1 MNSVVG
7 STLKK
12 IFERHLFAVNIGLS
26 FGLSGLGD
34 LIEQK
39 LEKNKSQHKKPQINW
54 TRTLHMSTSFG
65 LTSGF
70 LCHFWYNYLD
80 KALPG
85 RGIRVVVQKIAW
97 DQVIFSPICIT
108 ACLLVAGRLEDKSAS
123 NLVSQTLQLG
133 GRLYLAEWVIWPPAQ
148 FVNFYFLPTRFR
160 VLYDNIISL
169 VYDTY
174 TSHVKY
180 QVPIVDN
187 LEEKLIKSWIW
198 MCRYVNSTEQFWI
211 CRTVNAT
218 ENADTTGEEAS
229 TSTSENTVK

>member
-1 MNSVVG
+1 MMSSVA
-7 STLKK
+7 SACKK
-12 IFERHLFAVNIGLS
+12 IFERHLFAANIGLS

-34 LIEQK
+34 QIEQR
-39 LEKNKSQHKKPQINW
+39 LEKKQVHAKKPQINW

-85 RGIRVVVQKIAW
+85 RGFRVVLHKIVI
-97 DQVIFSPICIT
+97 DQVLFSPICIT
-108 ACLLVAGRLEDKSAS
+108 ACLLVAGRLENQTAS
-123 NLVSQTLQLG
+123 NLVSQTIQLG

-169 VYDTY
+169 IYDTY
-174 TSHVKY
+174 TSHIKY
-180 QVPIVDN
+180 QVPIVEN
-187 LEEKLIKSWIW
+187 FEENLIKSGWLP
-198 MCRYVNSTEQFWI
+198 S
-211 CRTVNAT
+211 
-218 ENADTTGEEAS
+218 
-229 TSTSENTVK
+229 SEHYRAALDL

>member
-1 MNSVVG
+1 MGEPRCSAGQEMTSV
-7 STLKK
+7 LKK
-12 IFERHLFAVNIGLS
+12 LFEKHLFAANVGLS

-39 LEKNKSQHKKPQINW
+39 LEKKQSQLKRPPINW
-54 TRTLHMSTSFG
+54 NRTLHMSTSFG

-85 RGIRVVVQKIAW
+85 RGLKVVVRKIVF
-97 DQVIFSPICIT
+97 DQVLFSPICIT
-108 ACLLVAGRLEDKSAS
+108 ACLLVAGRLENQSS
-123 NLVSQTLQLG
+123 SYLLSQTIQVG

-174 TSHVKY
+174 TSHIKY
-180 QVPIVDN
+180 QVKIVDN
-187 LEEKLIKSWIW
+187 FEENLIKSGWIPKSDQ
-198 MCRYVNSTEQFWI
+198 YKAI
-211 CRTVNAT
+211 L
-218 ENADTTGEEAS
+218 DL
-229 TSTSENTVK
+229 

>member
-1 MNSVVG
+1 MNSAVG
-7 STLKK
+7 SSFKK
-12 IFERHLFAVNIGLS
+12 IFERHLLAVNIGLS

-39 LEKNKSQHKKPQINW
+39 LEKKQDQLKKPQVNW

-97 DQVIFSPICIT
+97 DQVLFSPICIT
-108 ACLLVAGRLEDKSAS
+108 ACLVVAGRLEDKTAS
-123 NLVSQTLQLG
+123 SLVNQTLQLG
-133 GRLYLAEWVIWPPAQ
+133 SRLYLAEWVIWPPAQ

-174 TSHVKY
+174 TSHIKY
-180 QVPIVDN
+180 QVPVVDN
-187 LEEKLIKSWIW
+187 FEETLIKSGFPSSEHY
-198 MCRYVNSTEQFWI
+198 R
-211 CRTVNAT
+211 
-218 ENADTTGEEAS
+218 EALDL
-229 TSTSENTVK
+229 

>member
-1 MNSVVG
+1 
-7 STLKK
+7 
-12 IFERHLFAVNIGLS
+12 
-26 FGLSGLGD
+26 
-34 LIEQK
+34 
-39 LEKNKSQHKKPQINW
+39 
-54 TRTLHMSTSFG
+54 MSTSFG

-80 KALPG
+80 KVLPG

-97 DQVIFSPICIT
+97 DQVRHTVFFTRNLNQHLLQVLFSPLCIT
-108 ACLLVAGRLEDKSAS
+108 ACLLVAGRLENQTAS

-148 FVNFYFLPTRFR
+148 FVNFYFLPTRYR

-174 TSHVKY
+174 TSHIKY

-187 LEEKLIKSWIW
+187 FEEKLIKSGWLP
-198 MCRYVNSTEQFWI
+198 CSKHYR
-211 CRTVNAT
+211 A
-218 ENADTTGEEAS
+218 ALDL
-229 TSTSENTVK
+229 